1 MSTTILI
8 DGLTLY
14 ALVFC
19 RMGGML
25 FFNPLMMRS
34 NVPSQVKVALA
45 LGLTILLTPSVS
57 AGAAEVSNEYALLFR
72 MLAELLIGVVFG
84 FIFQA
89 FYYMLLFAGDVIDM
103 SFGLSMA
110 KAFDPGTNIQ
120 ASLSGKLLQIVFVLY
135 FFATDSHLVLIRIM
149 ASSYQL
155 IPLGGVVV
163 STTIARYVMEMFVYA
178 FSLAV
183 RLTLPFVAASFVL
196 EIALGVLMKL
206 IPQINVFVIHFQM
219 KIAFGLL
226 LLFLFAVPLGG
237 AMESF
242 LNQTLMKMQGSLQ
255 AFV

>member
-1 MSTTILI
+1 MSGSILI
-8 DGLTLY
+8 SGLTLY

-34 NVPSQVKVALA
+34 NIPSQVKVALA
-45 LGLTILLTPSVS
+45 LGLTVLLTPSVS
-57 AGAAEVSNEYALLFR
+57 AGMAEIPNEYALMFK
-72 MLAELLIGVVFG
+72 MLSELLIGVVFG
-84 FIFQA
+84 FIFQV

-120 ASLSGKLLQIVFVLY
+120 ASLSGKLLQILFVLY
-135 FFATDSHLVLIRIM
+135 FFATNSHLVMIRIM
-149 ASSYQL
+149 ASSFDL
-155 IPLGGVVV
+155 VPLGQVTV
-163 STTIARYVMEMFVYA
+163 SAGMFQYVMEMFVYA

-219 KIAFGLL
+219 KIAFGLF
-226 LLFLFAVPLGG
+226 LLFLFAVPLGE
-237 AMESF
+237 AMENF
-242 LNQTLMKMQGSLQ
+242 LNTMLLQMQGALPIF
-255 AFV
+255 A